1 MPKTCTELTRHVL
14 NGPTMGTRWSVL
26 FFARPGVALA
36 PIQTALQQAVDEVD
50 AQMSLWKP
58 DSDLMRL
65 NRAPPGTWVD
75 LPAPLAGVLA
85 LGLAV
90 GRASDGAFDVGL
102 GDAVQAWGFG
112 PQAADAAAIRTA
124 LTRPRQ
130 PAHAL
135 LELSGL
141 KACKHGALHLDL
153 NGIAKGYGVD
163 RLADVLRAFGF
174 GSALV
179 SLDGEV
185 RALGLRP
192 EGEGWNVALEAPEPG
207 RRAAHAM
214 LVLQDAA
221 VATSGDYRHWVRVQG
236 RRLSHTMDPRRGAP
250 LAASPASV
258 TVVAPTCAEAD
269 AWATALMVLGPE
281 AGAALATRQGLSA
294 LWLLRGAGDA
304 LQVRGCGPVFAT
316 AV

>member
-258 TVVAPTCAEAD
+258 TVVAPTCTEAD